1 MKCIVFSLLFIC
13 VICISSINSTPARNV
28 PIPSYPQSAPPPYYN
43 QGLQYGDLG
52 CCRSSFPGIKTDLDL
67 LFLCHFELKME
78 KPISEHSMKVTII
91 ANQFFIT
98 MQIFRIRFKI
108 YIKNSY
114 KFENN

>member
-1 MKCIVFSLLFIC
+1 
-13 VICISSINSTPARNV
+13 
-28 PIPSYPQSAPPPYYN
+28 
-43 QGLQYGDLG
+43 
-52 CCRSSFPGIKTDLDL
+52 
-67 LFLCHFELKME
+67 ME